1 MLQEQLLM
9 NLRMVNKMSVQEE
22 RKHIDKAT
30 MEVER
35 KIKGVDVY
43 WTKYVWNR
51 QLPLV
56 LVISNY
62 PSSKTLLQDDLT
74 TMLIKNEIVEMED
87 YGGVIIANL
96 FTRSIQTI
104 NERTLGEAFP
114 ADGMDE
120 LIKVVGEVEKVI
132 VAIGSLATR
141 YQVATDRMKLFVT
154 QVQKAGI
161 VIDKFYDLVNGQH
174 KPVHPLAIR
183 NEHWKLAQWD
193 KERQKELMLDE

>member
-1 MLQEQLLM
+1 
-9 NLRMVNKMSVQEE
+9 MVNKMSVQEE
-22 RKHIDKAT
+22 RKHIDKAV

-35 KIKGVDVY
+35 KIKGADVY
-43 WTKYVWNR
+43 WTKYVWNH
-51 QLPLV
+51 QQPLV
-56 LVISNY
+56 LVVCNY
-62 PSSKTLLQDDLT
+62 PSNKTVLQDDLT
-74 TMLIKNEIVEMED
+74 TMLIKNEIIAMGN

-96 FTRSIQTI
+96 FTRPVQVI
-104 NERTLGEAFP
+104 NEKTLGEAFP

-141 YQVATDRMKLFVT
+141 YQVATDRMKLFVN
-154 QVQKAGI
+154 QVQKANI
-161 VIDKFYDLVNGQH
+161 KIDRFYDLVNGQH

-183 NEHWKLAQWD
+183 NEHWTLVQWN

>member
-1 MLQEQLLM
+1 
-9 NLRMVNKMSVQEE
+9 MSVQEE
-22 RKHIDKAT
+22 RKHVDKAT
-30 MEVER
+30 IEVER

-74 TMLIKNEIVEMED
+74 TMLIKNEIVEIED

-96 FTRSIQTI
+96 FTRPVQVI
-104 NERTLGEAFP
+104 NEKTLGEAFP

-132 VAIGSLATR
+132 IAIGSLATR
-141 YQVATDRMKLFVT
+141 YQVATDRMKLFVN
-154 QVQKAGI
+154 QVQKAEI
-161 VIDKFYDLVNGQH
+161 TIDKFYDLVNGQH

-183 NEHWKLAQWD
+183 NEHWILVKWD
-193 KERQKELMLDE
+193 KERQKELILDE